1 MTGLRTVLTA
11 FALAACIA
19 SCSSAPVRRPAQGP
33 DTRTTIQIAFAEE
46 NCMSQLRGYLTG
58 LKAPRMD
65 SFFAAAL
72 NGLVRCEAYSGLAH
86 IPTADITRWLG
97 HASGRPAQSA
107 IPPLPPELAVKPAN
121 ADDRV
126 PYQRACVAYMRRY
139 LPASIARAGDDP
151 DVAAAFV
158 FNTAEQCDSDAGF
171 ATIAPSDLA
180 AIMQAKHLL

>member
-1 MTGLRTVLTA
+1 MRSRSALMAFGL
-11 FALAACIA
+11 ALFIA
-19 SCSSAPVRRPAQGP
+19 SCSSAPVRRSPEAT
-33 DTRTTIQIAFAEE
+33 DSRTAIEIAFAEE
-46 NCMSQLRGYLTG
+46 NCMNQLRGYLNG

-97 HASGRPAQSA
+97 HANGRPAPGP